1 MVRKYTDEEL
11 LTRVKELKSFKKI
24 PKGRWILGVRSNE
37 DIPNKFDDKF
47 YVYDGE
53 EFVVM
58 LEGTTNPGVSI
69 LKNHSSFNKL
79 GAAILKSDEWYY
91 DVWHYGMHRNR
102 IPGLLQRGAKMKVYR
117 DGDKDNKSEEQGV
130 LQEGY
135 FGINF
140 HLNSHDINVRNR
152 KVDING
158 WSAGCQVPNEP
169 LKYKPLLE
177 WFRDNQKVTTYCL
190 INEF

>member
-1 MVRKYTDEEL
+1 MVRKYTDKEL
-11 LTRVKELKSFKKI
+11 LDRVKTLSSFKSI

-37 DIPNKFDDKF
+37 DVPNKFDDKF
-47 YVYDGE
+47 YIYDGE
-53 EFVVM
+53 KFVVM
-58 LEGTTNPGVSI
+58 LWGTTHPGVTI

-79 GAAILKSDEWYY
+79 GAAVLKADEWYY
-91 DVWHYGMHRNR
+91 DVWKYGMHRNK
-102 IPGLLQRGAKMKVYR
+102 IMGLLQRGAKVKVYR

-140 HLNSHDINVRNR
+140 HLNSHDINTKVR
-152 KVDING
+152 KSDINA

-169 LKYKPLLE
+169 EKYKPLLE
-177 WFRDNQKVTTYCL
+177 WFRDNQRTVTYCL
-190 INEF
+190 IHEF